1 MNPII
6 KTLKEFNIDEAK
18 VSELFQALT
27 DNPMMAMALIQ
38 GLGIPA
44 DRLQELIMTIMTN
57 PDLIKEAVDEL
68 GLDFSKVEEAKSKL
82 VK

>member
-6 KTLKEFNIDEAK
+6 KTLNEFNISEDK

-38 GLGIPA
+38 NLGIPA
-44 DRLQELIMTIMTN
+44 DKLQELIMTIMTN

-82 VK
+82 VE